1 MSLLPIT
8 SIHYP
13 PTCNEN
19 TQAYHVEVNSLDLT
33 SNSRDL
39 FTRKCVAARGE
50 NLQSDLGSSRVNIA
64 AD

>member
-33 SNSRDL
+33 PNSRDL
-39 FTRKCVAARGE
+39 FTSKCVAARGE
-50 NLQSDLGSSRVNIA
+50 N
-64 AD
+64 